1 MKTPRIVNAVGHIDD
16 ELVSEAADGKKTAKN
31 RAWLK
36 FLPVAACFAL
46 IVSAIVIIPTFREP
60 KVPIID
66 DPIDTTKSAV
76 ESTTADDSTKEEDD
90 TTEPPEALFAPYTFA
105 SFEEFEKHEKEAGEK
120 GVSYY
125 YIPSAL
131 TEYYRLSQITK
142 RDDVYVT
149 VEYTLDL
156 NNTENP
162 SDYDAERL
170 STLICQ
176 YSLYSD
182 GKKALESGYIK
193 NGFEPIEYE
202 GKTYYRWDEHA
213 ENNPDKQIVGYEIAF
228 LEDGELIFM
237 HLPAVD
243 TFENM
248 MKHANL
254 IKVSID

>member
-66 DPIDTTKSAV
+66 PPVDTTKSAV

-120 GVSYY
+120 GVSHYY
-125 YIPSAL
+125 VPSDL
-131 TEYYRLSQITK
+131 TEEYRLTQISK
-142 RDDVYVT
+142 RDGIYVSLT
-149 VEYTLDL
+149 YTLS
-156 NNTENP
+156 EV
-162 SDYDAERL
+162 SDETLSEYDNERL

-193 NGFEPIEYE
+193 NGFEPIEYD

-213 ENNPDKQIVGYEIAF
+213 ENDPTKQVIGYEIAF
-228 LEDGELIFM
+228 LENEELIYM

-248 MKHANL
+248 MKHAT
-254 IKVSID
+254 

>member
-1 MKTPRIVNAVGHIDD
+1 MKTPRIVNAVSHIDD
-16 ELVSEAADGKKTAKN
+16 ELISGATDSKKASKSNT
-31 RAWLK
+31 WLK
-36 FLPVAACFAL
+36 LGVLAACFTL
-46 IVSAIVIIPTFREP
+46 IVSAFIIVPTIRESDTP
-60 KVPIID
+60 V
-66 DPIDTTKSAV
+66 IDTTNPIDKSTSVDGSA
-76 ESTTADDSTKEEDD
+76 TATEVD
-90 TTEPPEALFAPYTFA
+90 TTKPPQALFAPHTFT
-105 SFEEFEKHEKEAGEK
+105 SFEEFEKHEKEDVEK

-131 TEYYRLSQITK
+131 TEDYRLSQITK

-149 VEYTLDL
+149 VNYTLDL

-176 YSLYSD
+176 YSLYAD
-182 GKKALESGYIK
+182 GKKALESGFIK
-193 NGFEPIEYE
+193 NGYKPVEYK
-202 GKTYYRWDEHA
+202 GKVYYRWDEHA

-248 MKHANL
+248 MKHANV
-254 IKVSID
+254 IKVNID